1 VRLRNGVTAAMAAM
15 SLLALAPAGASALKH
30 PNLTGNCN
38 VNINAVPHL
47 LEAGETVSVFG
58 HLSCFSRANAAGRT
72 VTLMKRTIGTPGFT
86 AVATASTD
94 GRGFYELT
102 TPGVLYNSV
111 FYVRSHGAAS
121 GRRTV
126 RVFAHVG
133 VTGPTDGSQLLT
145 GAANKVT
152 FSGSVS
158 PADVG
163 ALVVLQRQNAVTG
176 NAWHRIQLGS
186 VGPGGSYSII
196 HTFVVPGDANIRVL
210 VRSEGRNVPSPSDV
224 LNYEIS
230 QAQNQQLT
238 INPSADPITYEQSV
252 TISGVVAGAAVNT
265 PVTLFAHTAHQV
277 GFAPVTEVKTDGVGG
292 YTFPAQSPVNSTFYQ
307 VRAGGKDSA
316 VLYEGVKDLLFAVA
330 PQSTIP
336 AGQPLKFT
344 GTVGPDHSGH
354 VIYLEQQNHAGSGF
368 HIVQVET
375 VGPGSAYSIVH
386 TVYDTGS
393 VVFRVKIPGG
403 PENEGSASGP
413 FTVNVTAV
421 PAELLSPEASSNAT
435 LPSEG
440 EV

>member
-1 VRLRNGVTAAMAAM
+1 MAAM

-58 HLSCFSRANAAGRT
+58 RLSCFSRANAAGRI
-72 VTLMKRTIGTPGFT
+72 VTLMRRTVGTPGFT

-94 GRGFYELT
+94 GHGFYELT
-102 TPGVLYNSV
+102 TPGVLYSSL

-121 GRRTV
+121 GRRAV
-126 RVFAHVG
+126 RVFAHVAL
-133 VTGPTDGSQLLT
+133 TGPTEGTQLLT
-145 GAANKVT
+145 GPANKVT

-186 VGPGGSYSII
+186 VSPGGSYSLT

-210 VRSEGRNVPSPSDV
+210 VRSEGRNVPSPSEV
-224 LNYEIS
+224 LTYEIS
-230 QAQNQQLT
+230 QAQNPQLT
-238 INPSADPITYEQSV
+238 IDPSADPITYGQSV
-252 TISGVVAGAAVNT
+252 TITGAVAGAAPGT

-277 GFAPVTEVKTDGVGG
+277 GFAPVTEVKTTGAGD
-292 YTFPAQSPVNSTFYQ
+292 YMFPAQSPVNSTFYQ
-307 VRAGGKDSA
+307 VRAAGKNSA
-316 VLYEGVKDLLFAVA
+316 ILYEGVKDQLFAAVS
-330 PQSTIP
+330 PGTVP

-354 VIYLEQQNHAGSGF
+354 VIYLEQQNHSGVGF

-375 VGPGSAYSIVH
+375 IGPGSAYSIVH

-393 VVFRVKIPGG
+393 LVFRVKIPGG
-403 PENEGSASGP
+403 PENEGAASGP
-413 FTVNVTAV
+413 LPVTVTAA